1 MTEIRCNECGAL
13 AEALDWRCKA
23 CGGSLDLVGLP
34 AFNAASIKADEFSL
48 WRYRAMLPLERR
60 FSLGEGMTPLVRA
73 QIDGIGFHAK
83 LEYLN
88 PTGSFKDRGTATVL
102 NHLAAHGATD
112 AIDNSSGN
120 AGASLA
126 AYAGI
131 AGMSATVFV
140 PAATAVESKK
150 QLIRSFG
157 GDIIESQ
164 NYLADVYAAAEERVY
179 ASHAWSPYF
188 VLGQQTAAWETWE
201 QLGRRAPD
209 AVATPVGHG
218 GLFLGFYLGF
228 KALHDAGLIDK
239 LPRMI
244 AVQSTGVDPIVRG
257 WEEKSETP
265 PQIEPLPSIADGIL
279 VDVPVRGAQILRA
292 LYDTGGFALRV
303 SNADIEAGQ
312 QQMHKLGFMIEATS
326 AVTAAALTQIRE
338 RIGEDA
344 ELVIAFTGSGLKSLA
359 ASGAGRQV

>member
-1 MTEIRCNECGAL
+1 MSNIRCNNCGAN
-13 AEALDWRCKA
+13 AAAVDWRCKL
-23 CGGSLDLVGLP
+23 CGGSLDLADLP
-34 AFNAASIKADEFSL
+34 AFDAASIYAGDFSL
-48 WRYRAMLPLERR
+48 WRYRAMLPLDRR
-60 FSLGEGMTPLVRA
+60 FSLGEGMTPLVSAALGGAR
-73 QIDGIGFHAK
+73 FHAK

-102 NHLAAHGATD
+102 NHLAACGVGD
-112 AIDNSSGN
+112 VIDNSSGN

-150 QLIRSFG
+150 KLIRSFG
-157 GDIIESQ
+157 GAIIESHD
-164 NYLADVYAAAEERVY
+164 YLADVYAAAEETTY

-201 QLGRRAPD
+201 QLGRRAPV

-218 GLFLGFYLGF
+218 GLFLGFYRGF
-228 KALHDAGLIDK
+228 KALHDAGLIDR

-244 AVQSTGVDPIVRG
+244 AVQSAGVDPVVRG
-257 WEEKSETP
+257 WETRSEMP
-265 PQIEPLPSIADGIL
+265 PAIEPAPSVADGIL

-292 LYDTGGFALRV
+292 LYDTDGFALRV
-303 SNADIEAGQ
+303 GNADIEAAQ
-312 QQMHKLGFMIEATS
+312 RQMQRQGFMIEATS
-326 AVTAAALTQIRE
+326 AVTAAALTRIRE

-359 ASGAGRQV
+359 SSSPSA

>member
-1 MTEIRCNECGAL
+1 MTQSRCNTCGAL
-13 AEALDWRCKA
+13 AGPIEWRCGS
-23 CGGSLDLVGLP
+23 CGGSLDLVNLP
-34 AFNAASIKADEFSL
+34 AFDASTIKTGDFSL

-60 FSLGEGMTPLVRA
+60 FSLGEGMTPLVPA
-73 QIDGIGFHAK
+73 ELDGARFHAK

-102 NHLAAHGATD
+102 NHLAACGVGD

-150 QLIRSFG
+150 KLILSFG
-157 GDIIESQ
+157 GAIIESHD
-164 NYLADVYAAAEERVY
+164 YLADVYAAAEETTY

-218 GLFLGFYLGF
+218 GLFLGFYRGF
-228 KALHDAGLIDK
+228 KALHDAGLIDR

-244 AVQSTGVDPIVRG
+244 AVQSAGVDPIARG
-257 WEEKSETP
+257 WETGSEAP
-265 PQIEPLPSIADGIL
+265 PAIKPAPSVADGIL
-279 VDVPVRGAQILRA
+279 VDMPVRGEQILRA
-292 LYDTGGFALRV
+292 LYDTDGFALRV
-303 SNADIEAGQ
+303 SNADIEAAQ
-312 QQMHKLGFMIEATS
+312 QQMQKRGFMIEATS
-326 AVTAAALTQIRE
+326 AVTAAALERIRQ

-344 ELVIAFTGSGLKSLA
+344 ELVIALTGSGLKSLA
-359 ASGAGRQV
+359 SSSASV